1 MSLSSLP
8 RGWLLGFSLWFTST
22 SLLYVTMSR
31 NQQEQSWQVEQL
43 RQEVAAL
50 HTVAS
55 ACRAE
60 GRLAAGPAQ
69 PGGSQLS
76 PDDVDLVAARVLT
89 WLRRGEERSEATYS
103 AQLRQRP

>member
-22 SLLYVTMSR
+22 SLLYVTLSR

-43 RQEVAAL
+43 RQEVASL
-50 HTVAS
+50 QTVVS
-55 ACRAE
+55 ACRADA
-60 GRLAAGPAQ
+60 RLAGQAQ
-69 PGGSQLS
+69 HGGSQLS
-76 PDDVDLVAARVLT
+76 PEDVDLVAARVLS
-89 WLRRGEERSEATYS
+89 WLRRGEEHSDATYS

>member
-55 ACRAE
+55 TCRVD
-60 GRLAAGPAQ
+60 GRLATGR
-69 PGGSQLS
+69 GVGQLS
-76 PDDVDLVAARVLT
+76 PDDVDLVAARVLS
-89 WLRRGEERSEATYS
+89 WLRRGEERSDATYS
-103 AQLRQRP
+103 ARVRQRP

>member
-55 ACRAE
+55 ACRAD
-60 GRLAAGPAQ
+60 GRLAAQRGV
-69 PGGSQLS
+69 GQLS
-76 PDDVDLVAARVLT
+76 PDDVDLVAARVLS
-89 WLRRGEERSEATYS
+89 WLRRGEEHSDATYG